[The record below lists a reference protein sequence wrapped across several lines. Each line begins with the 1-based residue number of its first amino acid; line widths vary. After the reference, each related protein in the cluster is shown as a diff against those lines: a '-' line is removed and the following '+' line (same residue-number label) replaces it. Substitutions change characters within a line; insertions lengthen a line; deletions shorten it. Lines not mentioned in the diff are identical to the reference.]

1 MGLNFLGNRSSST
14 FDFRRDSSDY
24 NKPPVTINP
33 SPNPNP
39 NNYEIIEH
47 LESNGWLLIK
57 IKYPDCK
64 NYEGIKILLF
74 RNVTV
79 MDLLKQKL
87 IDPHFSENKEYKSPF
102 ARFEPTE
109 FGWEAAMILMLV
121 DSNFFDRERI

>member
-1 MGLNFLGNRSSST
+1 MGINIFRSSSR
-14 FDFRRDSSDY
+14 FDSYYDSFDY
-24 NKPPVTINP
+24 NKPPTTIDA
-33 SPNPNP
+33 NPNP

-109 FGWEAAMILMLV
+109 LGWEAAMILMRV